1 MAAEAVLVTRPD
13 GQEGA
18 LCAALEARGF
28 RPYHLPLLALES
40 LPELPAAERAK
51 VLALDEYQHVI
62 VVSGNAA
69 HFGMERIDEVWPQLP
84 LGPGWY
90 AVGEATARAL
100 AGHGIRALTPG
111 IDMTSEGL
119 LALPQLQAVGG
130 QRVLIIKGEGG
141 RGAMREELG
150 RRGARVDELACYRR
164 VCPRYAAGEVAARLS
179 QWQIQVILISS
190 GEGLA
195 NMLTLLSPAETSK
208 FVGITL
214 LVPSQRIAG
223 LAREAGF
230 KRVITAEN
238 ASDAA
243 MLRALGD
250 WQNSAGE

>member
-1 MAAEAVLVTRPD
+1 MAAEAVLVTRPR
-13 GQEGA
+13 GQAES
-18 LCAALEARGF
+18 LCAALKARGF
-28 RPYHLPLLALES
+28 RAYHLPLLQLE
-40 LPELPAAERAK
+40 PLPALSRAARDK

-69 HFGMERIDEVWPQLP
+69 QYGMARIDEFWPQLP
-84 LGPGWY
+84 QGPSWY
-90 AVGEATARAL
+90 AVGEATARTLL
-100 AGHGIRALTPG
+100 AHGIRALTPG
-111 IDMTSEGL
+111 SDMSSEGL
-119 LALPQLQAVGG
+119 LALPQLQAVSG

-141 RGAMREELG
+141 RGTMREQLG
-150 RRGARVDELACYRR
+150 QRGARVDELACYRR
-164 VCPRYAAGEVAARLS
+164 SCPRYASGEVAEKLS
-179 QWQIQVILISS
+179 QWLIEVILISS

-208 FVGITL
+208 FIDITL

-230 KRVITAEN
+230 KRVLTAEN

-250 WQNSAGE
+250 WQTSAGE